1 MAKILISDLAKE
13 VAKKHKL
20 PQKETEQFI
29 ANMFAVVAEGLQQD
43 KLVKVKGLGTFKVTQ
58 VKPRESVDVNTGE
71 RVLIS
76 GHDKVTFT
84 PDSLMKELVNKP
96 FAQFETVVINGDVD
110 FAAIDA
116 ANPTVETEDVTVETE
131 PADDAA
137 VADEITNEPEE
148 VQAEPKEMTAEPEE
162 IAAEPDE
169 VTAEPEE
176 IAAEPEEPAEEQQQE
191 AEPMQTVEEE
201 PVAQPASTTVESEEE
216 APEEPQTAAADA
228 ETESEDG
235 GERPVASALMGV
247 QPEPVAPTVMPV
259 ADGEMAAPS
268 EATPASSAEAP
279 SSYLSERDEQPA
291 DEPAEGEPSRR
302 NLLLPLL
309 AAVIMAVIGFA
320 AGYFVGKGASA
331 TADGQPQ
338 VVARQDSAAAK
349 TQADSAQQA
358 KPTVNTE
365 ATAAPA
371 ASGET
376 LEAMNNDSRVK
387 LGAYRIEGID
397 TVITLGSGQTMERY
411 CRTQGGGSGFLVYYQ
426 VVNGVDS
433 LGEGAKM
440 KVPKLSLKK
449 RK

>member
-137 VADEITNEPEE
+137 VAEETTNEPEE
-148 VQAEPKEMTAEPEE
+148 VQAEPE
-162 IAAEPDE
+162 E
-169 VTAEPEE
+169 VTAGPDE
-176 IAAEPEEPAEEQQQE
+176 IAAEPEEPAEEQPQE
-191 AEPMQTVEEE
+191 AEPTQVVEQEDI
-201 PVAQPASTTVESEEE
+201 AQPASITVESEDE

-235 GERPVASALMGV
+235 GERSVASALMGV
-247 QPEPVAPTVMPV
+247 QPEPVAPTVPPV
-259 ADGEMAAPS
+259 ADGEMAAPT
-268 EATPASSAEAP
+268 EATPAPSAEAP
-279 SSYLSERDEQPA
+279 SSYLSGRDEQPA
-291 DEPAEGEPSRR
+291 DEPAEGDTGRR

-338 VVARQDSAAAK
+338 VVARQDTAAAK

-358 KPTVNTE
+358 KPAVNTE

>member
-1 MAKILISDLAKE
+1 MAKILIADLAKE
-13 VAKKHKL
+13 VAKMHKL

-58 VKPRESVDVNTGE
+58 VKPRESVDVNTGA

-131 PADDAA
+131 PADDQV
-137 VADEITNEPEE
+137 VADELANEPEE

-162 IAAEPDE
+162 IAAES
-169 VTAEPEE
+169 
-176 IAAEPEEPAEEQQQE
+176 EEPSEEQSQE
-191 AEPMQTVEEE
+191 AEPTQAVEQED
-201 PVAQPASTTVESEEE
+201 VAQPASTTVESEEE

-235 GERPVASALMGV
+235 GERPVASALMGG
-247 QPEPVAPTVMPV
+247 QPEPVAPTVPPV
-259 ADGEMAAPS
+259 ADGETAAPS
-268 EATPASSAEAP
+268 EATPAPSAEAP
-279 SSYLSERDEQPA
+279 ATYLSGRDEQPA
-291 DEPAEGEPSRR
+291 DEPAESEPSRR

-358 KPTVNTE
+358 KPAVNTE

-371 ASGET
+371 ATGET

>member
-1 MAKILISDLAKE
+1 MAKILIADLAKE

-137 VADEITNEPEE
+137 VADELANEPEE

-162 IAAEPDE
+162 IAAEP
-169 VTAEPEE
+169 EE
-176 IAAEPEEPAEEQQQE
+176 IAAESEEPSEEQQQE
-191 AEPMQTVEEE
+191 AEPTQAVEQED
-201 PVAQPASTTVESEEE
+201 VAQPASTTVESEEE

-247 QPEPVAPTVMPV
+247 QPEPVAQTVPPV
-259 ADGEMAAPS
+259 ADGEMAAPT
-268 EATPASSAEAP
+268 EATTAPSVEAP
-279 SSYLSERDEQPA
+279 SNYLPERDEQPA
-291 DEPAEGEPSRR
+291 DESTESEPSRR

-358 KPTVNTE
+358 KPAVNTE

-371 ASGET
+371 AFGET